1 MLKITGIEKSFNH
14 RKVLNGVNL
23 AINQGETIGLLG
35 INGAGKT
42 TLLRILA
49 GITSFE
55 NGNIQKNKKKM
66 LYLGH
71 QPNLYSVLTAEE
83 NLRLLMKLYG
93 NTVDGD
99 KLSSAMN
106 EVGLK
111 SYGEL
116 SIRNYSR
123 GMLQRLQIAKA
134 LLIDWELLLMDEPAE
149 GLDESGLQL
158 LESMIVK
165 WQGENRSMLM
175 VSHDREWLGKYCN
188 KFTLLENGKLSE
200 TEVKQGND

>member
-1 MLKITGIEKSFNH
+1 MLKITGLEKSFDH
-14 RKVLNGVNL
+14 RKILNGVNL
-23 AINQGETIGLLG
+23 AINKGETIGLIG
-35 INGAGKT
+35 INGVGKT
-42 TLLRILA
+42 TLLRIMA

-83 NLRLLMKLYG
+83 NLKLLMKLYG
-93 NTVDGD
+93 NSVDGD

-106 EVGLK
+106 KVGLK
-111 SYGEL
+111 TFGKL
-116 SIRNYSR
+116 SIRNFSR

-158 LESMIVK
+158 LETMIVK

-175 VSHDREWLGKYCN
+175 VSHNREWLRKYCN
-188 KFTLLENGKLSE
+188 KLTLLENGKLSE
-200 TEVKQGND
+200 TELNQGDD